1 MDKDESQVEQSG
13 CGCDSSSGDDVCCT
27 PGSGKSNWRT
37 ALFIVAVVLAGGVAA
52 HSVLTN
58 GGSATPCGGAGA
70 ICAIEQNNGNGGGQ
84 ACAMTAACALEQ
96 SNGNGGEACSK
107 IAACTLEQSNGNGG
121 GQACSIDCP
130 SEKGCCQDAPG
141 EAAGCCPSMA
151 PPAPTPE
158 AEAGCGAKASSG
170 CCPSTDP
177 PAPTPEAEAGCGA
190 KQAPSGC
197 CPGH

>member
-84 ACAMTAACALEQ
+84 GCAMTAACALEQ

-141 EAAGCCPSMA
+141 KAAGCCPAAGSADPAPQPAPTGCCPAAA
-151 PPAPTPE
+151 PPAPTP
-158 AEAGCGAKASSG
+158 
-170 CCPSTDP
+170 
-177 PAPTPEAEAGCGA
+177 
-190 KQAPSGC
+190 QAPASGC

>member
-70 ICAIEQNNGNGGGQ
+70 ICAIEGNGNGGGQ

-141 EAAGCCPSMA
+141 KAAGCCPAAAPADPAPQPAPTGCCPAAA
-151 PPAPTPE
+151 PPAPTP
-158 AEAGCGAKASSG
+158 
-170 CCPSTDP
+170 
-177 PAPTPEAEAGCGA
+177 
-190 KQAPSGC
+190 QAPASGC